1 MFSLPTSFYPSSF
14 MPSSFMPS
22 SFMPSSFYKTILLI
36 LVIMLLLDSVYLFL
50 TKSIF
55 GELVAK
61 IQRTAMQFRMEGA
74 IVVYLLLALG
84 LYYFIV
90 KPGLSAWEA
99 ALLGLVI
106 YGTFDFTNY
115 TMFKNY
121 DLKIAIM
128 DTVWG
133 SLLFAL
139 TTLILRELL

>member
-1 MFSLPTSFYPSSF
+1 
-14 MPSSFMPS
+14 
-22 SFMPSSFYKTILLI
+22 
-36 LVIMLLLDSVYLFL
+36 MLLLDSVYLYF

-61 IQRTAMQFRMEGA
+61 IQRTAMQFRIEGA
-74 IVVYLLLALG
+74 IIVYLLLAIG

-99 ALLGLVI
+99 GLLGLVI

-115 TMFKNY
+115 AMLKNY
-121 DLKIAIM
+121 DLKTAIM

-139 TTLILRELL
+139 TTLIVGKVYS

>member
-1 MFSLPTSFYPSSF
+1 MFSFLS
-14 MPSSFMPS
+14 
-22 SFMPSSFYKTILLI
+22 I
-36 LVIMLLLDSVYLFL
+36 LVILVLIDSVYLFL

-55 GELVAK
+55 GEMVAK
-61 IQRTAMQFRMEGA
+61 IQRTAIQFRLVGA
-74 IVVYLLLALG
+74 IIVYLLLAVA

-90 KPGLSAWEA
+90 KPGLSVWKAG
-99 ALLGLVI
+99 LLGLVI

-115 TMFKNY
+115 AMFKNY

-139 TTLILRELL
+139 TTLVYKKMV

>member
-1 MFSLPTSFYPSSF
+1 MFSITVFLS
-14 MPSSFMPS
+14 
-22 SFMPSSFYKTILLI
+22 I
-36 LVIMLLLDSVYLFL
+36 LVIMLLMDSVYLFL

-55 GELVAK
+55 GEMVAK
-61 IQRTAMQFRMEGA
+61 IQRTAIQFRLVGA
-74 IVVYLLLALG
+74 VIVYLLLALA

-90 KPGLSAWEA
+90 KPGLSVWEA
-99 ALLGLVI
+99 GLLGLVI

-115 TMFKNY
+115 AMFKNY

-139 TTLILRELL
+139 TTFVYKKMF

>member
-1 MFSLPTSFYPSSF
+1 
-14 MPSSFMPS
+14 
-22 SFMPSSFYKTILLI
+22 
-36 LVIMLLLDSVYLFL
+36 MLLLDLVYLYF

-61 IQRTAMQFRMEGA
+61 IQRTAIQFRIEGA
-74 IVVYLLLALG
+74 IIVYLLLAIG

-99 ALLGLVI
+99 GLLGLVI

-115 TMFKNY
+115 TILKNY

-139 TTLILRELL
+139 TTLIVGKVYPLL

>member
-1 MFSLPTSFYPSSF
+1 MFSLSTAFFSTAFFSTAFLKSFL
-14 MPSSFMPS
+14 
-22 SFMPSSFYKTILLI
+22 TI
-36 LVIMLLLDSVYLFL
+36 LVIMLLLDSVYLYF

-61 IQRTAMQFRMEGA
+61 IQRTAMQFRIEGA
-74 IVVYLLLALG
+74 IIVYILLALG

-99 ALLGLVI
+99 GLLGLVI

-115 TMFKNY
+115 AMLKNY
-121 DLKIAIM
+121 DLKTAIM

-139 TTLILRELL
+139 TTLIVGKVYS

>member
-1 MFSLPTSFYPSSF
+1 MFSLSTSFFSTAF
-14 MPSSFMPS
+14 L
-22 SFMPSSFYKTILLI
+22 KTFLTI
-36 LVIMLLLDSVYLFL
+36 LVIMLLLDSVYLYL
-50 TKSIF
+50 TKSMF

-61 IQRTAMQFRMEGA
+61 IQRTAMQFRIEGA
-74 IVVYLLLALG
+74 IIVYILLALG

-99 ALLGLVI
+99 GLLGLVI

-115 TMFKNY
+115 AMLKNY

-139 TTLILRELL
+139 TTLILGKVYS

>member
-1 MFSLPTSFYPSSF
+1 MFLSTTFLKPFF
-14 MPSSFMPS
+14 
-22 SFMPSSFYKTILLI
+22 TILI
-36 LVIMLLLDSVYLFL
+36 VMLLLDSVYLYL
-50 TKSIF
+50 TKDIF

-61 IQRTAMQFRMEGA
+61 VQRTAIQFRLGGA
-74 IVVYLLLALG
+74 IIVYLLLAIG

-106 YGTFDFTNY
+106 YGTFDFTNDA
-115 TMFKNY
+115 MFKNY
-121 DLKIAIM
+121 DLKTAIM

-139 TTLILRELL
+139 TRETVGFLLNLP

>member
-1 MFSLPTSFYPSSF
+1 MFSLSTAFFSTAFFPTAFL
-14 MPSSFMPS
+14 
-22 SFMPSSFYKTILLI
+22 KTFLLI
-36 LVIMLLLDSVYLFL
+36 LVIMLLLDSVYLYL
-50 TKSIF
+50 TKSMF

-61 IQRTAMQFRMEGA
+61 IQRTAMQFRIEGA
-74 IVVYLLLALG
+74 IIVYILLALG

-99 ALLGLVI
+99 GLLGLVI

-115 TMFKNY
+115 AMLKNY

-139 TTLILRELL
+139 TTLILGKIYS

>member
-1 MFSLPTSFYPSSF
+1 MFSLST
-14 MPSSFMPS
+14 
-22 SFMPSSFYKTILLI
+22 SFYKTILLI
-36 LVIMLLLDSVYLFL
+36 MVIMFLLDSVYLYF
-50 TKSIF
+50 TKSMF

-61 IQRTAMQFRMEGA
+61 IQRTAMQLRIEGA
-74 IVVYLLLALG
+74 IVVYILLAVG

-99 ALLGLVI
+99 GLLGLVI

-115 TMFKNY
+115 AMFKNY

-139 TTLILRELL
+139 TTLILRELAVPL

>member
-1 MFSLPTSFYPSSF
+1 MFSLST
-14 MPSSFMPS
+14 
-22 SFMPSSFYKTILLI
+22 SFYKTILTI
-36 LVIMLLLDSVYLFL
+36 LVIMLLLDSVYLYF

-61 IQRTAMQFRMEGA
+61 IQRTAMQLRIEGA
-74 IVVYLLLALG
+74 IIVYILLALG

-99 ALLGLVI
+99 GLLGLVI

-115 TMFKNY
+115 AMLKNY
-121 DLKIAIM
+121 DLKTAIM

-139 TTLILRELL
+139 TTVIVGKVYS

>member
-1 MFSLPTSFYPSSF
+1 MFLITTFL
-14 MPSSFMPS
+14 
-22 SFMPSSFYKTILLI
+22 TILI
-36 LVIMLLLDSVYLFL
+36 VMLLLDSVYLFF
-50 TKSIF
+50 TKNFF

-61 IQRTAMQFRMEGA
+61 IQRTAMQVRLSGA
-74 IVVYLLLALG
+74 VIVYLLLAVG

-90 KPGLSAWEA
+90 KPGRSAWEA

-115 TMFKNY
+115 AMFKNY
-121 DLKIAIM
+121 DLKAAVM

-139 TTLILRELL
+139 TKETVGFLLNLP

>member
-1 MFSLPTSFYPSSF
+1 MFLSTTFFSTSF
-14 MPSSFMPS
+14 M
-22 SFMPSSFYKTILLI
+22 KTFLTI
-36 LVIMLLLDSVYLFL
+36 LVIMLLLDSVYLYF

-55 GELVAK
+55 GVLVAK
-61 IQRTAMQFRMEGA
+61 VQRTAMQFRIEGA
-74 IVVYLLLALG
+74 IIVYLLLALG

-99 ALLGLVI
+99 GLLGLVI

-115 TMFKNY
+115 AMFKNY
-121 DLKIAIM
+121 DLKTVIM

-139 TTLILRELL
+139 TTLILRELSKAYAL

>member
-1 MFSLPTSFYPSSF
+1 MLLI
-14 MPSSFMPS
+14 
-22 SFMPSSFYKTILLI
+22 TILLI
-36 LVIMLLLDSVYLFL
+36 LFIMVALDSVYLFL
-50 TKSIF
+50 TKSLF
-55 GELVAK
+55 GEMVAK
-61 IQRTAMQFRMEGA
+61 IQRTAIQFRLEGA
-74 IVVYLLLALG
+74 VVVYLLLAIG

-115 TMFKNY
+115 AMFKNY

-139 TTLILRELL
+139 TTLVLAQVYPFH

>member
-1 MFSLPTSFYPSSF
+1 MFLSTTFLKPFF
-14 MPSSFMPS
+14 
-22 SFMPSSFYKTILLI
+22 TILI
-36 LVIMLLLDSVYLFL
+36 VMLLLDSVYLYL
-50 TKSIF
+50 TKDIF

-61 IQRTAMQFRMEGA
+61 VQRTAIQFRLGGA
-74 IVVYLLLALG
+74 IIVYLLLAIG

-115 TMFKNY
+115 AMFKNY
-121 DLKIAIM
+121 DLKTAIM

-139 TTLILRELL
+139 TRETVGFLLNLP

>member
-1 MFSLPTSFYPSSF
+1 MFSLSTSFLS
-14 MPSSFMPS
+14 
-22 SFMPSSFYKTILLI
+22 TILLI
-36 LVIMLLLDSVYLFL
+36 MVIMVLLDSVYLYF

-61 IQRTAMQFRMEGA
+61 IQRTAMQLRLEGA
-74 IVVYLLLALG
+74 IIVYILLAVG

-99 ALLGLVI
+99 GLLGLVI

-115 TMFKNY
+115 AMLKNY
-121 DLKIAIM
+121 DLKTAIM

-139 TTLILRELL
+139 TTLIVGKVYPLL

>member
-1 MFSLPTSFYPSSF
+1 MFSLSTAFFPTAFL
-14 MPSSFMPS
+14 
-22 SFMPSSFYKTILLI
+22 KTFLTI
-36 LVIMLLLDSVYLFL
+36 LVIMLLLDSVYLYL
-50 TKSIF
+50 TKSMF

-61 IQRTAMQFRMEGA
+61 IQRTAMQFRIEGA
-74 IVVYLLLALG
+74 IIVYILLALG

-99 ALLGLVI
+99 GLLGLVI

-115 TMFKNY
+115 AMLKNY

-139 TTLILRELL
+139 TTLLVGELR